1 VAGEARVMLT
11 ALFLLTLAW
20 SVLLIPG
27 VDPPWWLVW
36 MVCLSLVTCL
46 YIVFYASMM
55 GTL

>member
-1 VAGEARVMLT
+1 MLT

-46 YIVFYASMM
+46 YIVFHASVR